1 MRRVHIV
8 TDSTA
13 DLPADVADQ
22 LDIAIVPLKVLF
34 GEEAL
39 RDGVDLSNEQFYRRL
54 VNERASTSQPSPAEF
69 LEVYRALTAAG
80 DSVISLHISARLSG
94 TVQSATLARSM
105 MADAPIDVIDTR
117 LTSTALALI
126 VLAAAQ
132 AAAEGADHAAVLALC
147 RRLVEKTHVYF
158 MVDTLEYL
166 QRGGRIG
173 PAQAFLGSILSI
185 KPVLCLKDGVVTP
198 VEKVRGRAKALESLV
213 RIVTEARG
221 AQGSPRCGV
230 VWGNDAALR
239 DQLLRQLNDALG
251 EPPYVVCQ
259 AGAIIGSHVG
269 PGVVGIAFHSA
280 AAAEP

>member
-69 LEVYRALTAAG
+69 LDVYRALTAAG

-105 MADAPIDVIDTR
+105 LADAPIDVIDTR
-117 LTSTALALI
+117 LTSSALGLI

-132 AAAEGADHAAVLALC
+132 AAAEGTDHAAVLALC
-147 RRLVEKTHVYF
+147 RRMVEKTRVYF

-185 KPVLCLKDGVVTP
+185 KPVLCLKEGLVTP

-213 RIVTEARG
+213 RIVTEARA
-221 AQGSPRCGV
+221 AQGSLRCGV

-269 PGVVGIAFHSA
+269 PGVVGIAFHPEA
-280 AAAEP
+280 AVEP